1 MVAALRRRECRQSQ
15 RADRSR
21 SGTYEGADNASKSPS
36 VTVADGLNSCL
47 DKERVLK
54 FSRLIAASGSPIVLA
69 VSCFAASGSAV
80 AQALPEPQNVLQLSA
95 TGTVEVQQDLLSIR
109 LSTTRDGTDAAAVQS
124 QLKTALDAALTEARR
139 NAQPGQLDV
148 RTGNFSLSPRYTKE
162 GKISGWQGSTELV
175 LEGRDF
181 PRITQTAGRISTLG
195 IGGIGFALSR
205 EERAKVEVQAQTIA
219 IDNFKQKAVELAKN
233 FGFAGYTLR
242 EVSVNANEGG
252 PIQPRMMAAQA
263 KSFSADSP
271 VPVEAGKTTVIVNVS
286 GSVQLN

>member
-1 MVAALRRRECRQSQ
+1 MLALVTF
-15 RADRSR
+15 
-21 SGTYEGADNASKSPS
+21 SG
-36 VTVADGLNSCL
+36 
-47 DKERVLK
+47 
-54 FSRLIAASGSPIVLA
+54 A
-69 VSCFAASGSAV
+69 VV
-80 AQALPEPQNVLQLSA
+80 AQTLPEPQNILQLSA
-95 TGTVEVQQDLLSIR
+95 SGTVEVQQDILSIR
-109 LSTTRDGTDAAAVQS
+109 LTTTRDATDAATVQT
-124 QLKTALDAALTEARR
+124 QLKAALDAALTEARR

-162 GKISGWQGSTELV
+162 GKINGWQGSTELV

-195 IGGIGFALSR
+195 IGGIGFGLSR

-219 IDNFKQKAVELAKN
+219 IDNFKQKAVELAKG

-263 KSFSADSP
+263 KSFSADAA
-271 VPVEAGKTTVIVNVS
+271 VPVEAGKTTVVVNVS
-286 GSVQLN
+286 GAVQLK